1 MYYVSSGIEC
11 TSINTTNHHDWVV
24 CAGILESLVN
34 RFQERSILL
43 TKIKN
48 ESSPNPISFLV
59 ETSHIITSIKIES
72 KQYLLTTEQVL
83 SSLIANETVESGN
96 ILDSFPEHDPGKRE
110 IVKSSAQRKYLLSL
124 GLYQPKLA
132 KYPKNLNIPTEKQSQ
147 FTSLWFNE
155 FPHLEYS
162 IQKDAA
168 FCFICSLFP
177 NGPNRNFADPAWVVS
192 GVRNWHQM
200 KGRGK
205 NKQGKLALHFSSKSH
220 NSALIDFRNF
230 LTSSNHIDCIL
241 NKVNRQQAIE
251 VEHKIHF
258 HKEVITILLD
268 ITRTLARQGLAFR
281 GDMNEE
287 NGNFNQLVLLIS
299 RHNPTMKRW
308 LDDKKFRKHNV
319 TYLSHDSQN
328 EFIDLLADETK
339 NTIIEEVKKSD
350 FFSLMADTT
359 PDVSHQDQLSICLR
373 YLDPF

>member
-1 MYYVSSGIEC
+1 M
-11 TSINTTNHHDWVV
+11 
-24 CAGILESLVN
+24 
-34 RFQERSILL
+34 
-43 TKIKN
+43 
-48 ESSPNPISFLV
+48 
-59 ETSHIITSIKIES
+59 
-72 KQYLLTTEQVL
+72 
-83 SSLIANETVESGN
+83 
-96 ILDSFPEHDPGKRE
+96 
-110 IVKSSAQRKYLLSL
+110 
-124 GLYQPKLA
+124 
-132 KYPKNLNIPTEKQSQ
+132 
-147 FTSLWFNE
+147 
-155 FPHLEYS
+155 
-162 IQKDAA
+162 
-168 FCFICSLFP
+168 
-177 NGPNRNFADPAWVVS
+177 
-192 GVRNWHQM
+192 
-200 KGRGK
+200 
-205 NKQGKLALHFSSKSH
+205 ALHFSSKSH

-319 TYLSHDSQN
+319 TYLRHDSQN